1 MEESNKNRI
10 IQPLR
15 KEITDDVLFRKKAEE
30 ELKFRQQLIKEI
42 RERIKLSVES
52 NDPAFWKTLRA
63 LLGSTDESK
72 Y

>member
-10 IQPLR
+10 IQPLK

-42 RERIKLSVES
+42 RERIRLSVES

-63 LLGSTDESK
+63 LLGSTEESK